1 MMTHVA
7 ALIFDVDG
15 TLAET
20 EEAHRYAFNRA
31 FSEAGLNWTWNQ
43 AIYRQLLKVSGGKE
57 RILAF
62 APDASPELVAGLHGR
77 KTQIYTKMVA
87 SGQVSFRPGIESLIS
102 SARAQGLKL
111 AIASTTTRANVEA
124 LLGARRAFFEVIA
137 CSEDVRCKKPDP
149 EVFHLVLKRLNLPA
163 DKCLVLED
171 SPNGLH
177 AAQAAGLAA
186 VVTPSLY
193 TKGDNFAGALAVLPD
208 LGGMTLAKLIEMKER

>member
-1 MMTHVA
+1 MTHIA

-31 FSEAGLNWTWNQ
+31 FSEAWLNWTWNQ

-57 RILAF
+57 RILTF

-137 CSEDVRCKKPDP
+137 CAEDVRRKKPDP
-149 EVFHLVLKRLNLPA
+149 EVFDLVIKRLDLPA

-171 SPNGLH
+171 SINGLK
-177 AAQAAGLAA
+177 AAQAAGLAT

-193 TKGDNFAGALAVLPD
+193 TRGQDFSGALAVLPD
-208 LGGMTLAKLIEMKER
+208 LGGVTLAKLIELKG

>member
-1 MMTHVA
+1 MMNQVA

-43 AIYRQLLKVSGGKE
+43 ETYRKLLKVSGGKE

-62 APDASPELVAGLHGR
+62 APDASPELVAGLHNR
-77 KTQIYTKMVA
+77 KNQIYTKMVD
-87 SGQVSFRPGIESLIS
+87 SGQVSFRPGVESLIS

-111 AIASTTTRANVEA
+111 AVATTATRANVET
-124 LLGARRAFFEVIA
+124 LLGARKAFFHTIA
-137 CSEDVRCKKPDP
+137 CAEDVRRKKPDP
-149 EVFHLVLKRLNLPA
+149 EVYALVLKRLDLPA

-171 SPNGLH
+171 SVNGVT
-177 AAQAAGLAA
+177 AATTIGLKV

-193 TKGDNFAGALAVLPD
+193 TKGQDFSAAAAVLKD
-208 LGGMTLAKLIEMKER
+208 LSGITLAKLIELKG

>member
-1 MMTHVA
+1 MMNRVA

-31 FSEAGLNWTWNQ
+31 FSESGLNWTWNQ

-62 APDASPELVAGLHGR
+62 APDASPELVAGLHSR
-77 KTQIYTKMVA
+77 KNQIYTKMVA
-87 SGQVSFRPGIESLIS
+87 SGQVSFRPGVESLIS

-111 AIASTTTRANVEA
+111 AIATTATRANVEA
-124 LLGARRAFFEVIA
+124 LLGARKAFFHVIA
-137 CSEDVRCKKPDP
+137 CAEDVRKKKPDP
-149 EVFHLVLKRLNLPA
+149 EVYALVLKRLDLTA

-171 SPNGLH
+171 SPNGLI
-177 AAQAAGLAA
+177 AATAIGLKV

-193 TKGDNFAGALAVLPD
+193 TRGLDFSAACAVLPD
-208 LGGMTLAKLIEMKER
+208 LSGVTLAQLIDFKG

>member
-1 MMTHVA
+1 MLNRIA

-43 AIYRQLLKVSGGKE
+43 PLYRQLLKVSGGKE

-62 APDASPELVAGLHGR
+62 APDASPELVAGLHSR
-77 KTQIYTKMVA
+77 KNQIYTKMVA
-87 SGQVSFRPGIESLIS
+87 SGQVSFRPGVESLIS

-111 AIASTTTRANVEA
+111 AVATTATRANVET
-124 LLGARRAFFEVIA
+124 LLGARKAFFHTIA
-137 CSEDVRCKKPDP
+137 CAEDVRMKKPDP
-149 EVFHLVLKRLNLPA
+149 EVYALVLKRLEVPA
-163 DKCLVLED
+163 DKCLVIED
-171 SPNGLH
+171 SINGVT
-177 AAQAAGLAA
+177 AAAALGLKV

-193 TKGDNFAGALAVLPD
+193 TKGQDFSAATAVLPD
-208 LGGMTLAKLIEMKER
+208 LGGVTLARLAELMG

>member
-1 MMTHVA
+1 MIRRLA

-43 AIYRQLLKVSGGKE
+43 ALYRQLLKVSGGKE

-62 APDASPELVAGLHGR
+62 APEASPELVAGLHAR
-77 KTQIYTKMVA
+77 KNQIYAHMVA
-87 SGQVSFRPGIESLIS
+87 AGQVSFRPGVEPLIS

-111 AIASTTTRANVEA
+111 AVATTATRVNVEA
-124 LLGARRAFFEVIA
+124 LLGARKSFFHVIA
-137 CSEDVRCKKPDP
+137 CAEDVRRKKPDP
-149 EVFHLVLKRLNLPA
+149 EVYELVLKRLDVTA
-163 DKCLVLED
+163 DKCLVIED
-171 SPNGLH
+171 SLNGLI
-177 AAQAAGLAA
+177 AARAVGLKV

-193 TKGDNFAGALAVLPD
+193 TRSQDFSQAAAVFPD
-208 LGGMTLAKLIEMKER
+208 LGHVKLEQLVEMMG

>member
-1 MMTHVA
+1 MMTHIA

-57 RILAF
+57 RILTF

-137 CSEDVRCKKPDP
+137 CAEDVRRKKPDP
-149 EVFHLVLKRLNLPA
+149 EVFDLVIKRLDLPA

-171 SPNGLH
+171 SINGLK
-177 AAQAAGLAA
+177 AAQAAGLAT

-193 TKGDNFAGALAVLPD
+193 TRGQDFSGALAVLPD
-208 LGGMTLAKLIEMKER
+208 LGGVTLAKLIELKG